1 MHHNRLKTAALLG
14 LLTSLILAVGYWFG
28 GSGGLVIAVVVSL
41 LMNGVTYFY
50 SDKLALRSM
59 RAQPVSEAQFPELY
73 RMVREL
79 ATEAGQPMPRLYV
92 SPTSQ
97 PNAFATGRN
106 PQHAAVCVTQG
117 ITEILDYR
125 ELRGV
130 IGHELSHVY
139 NRDILISSVAAGL
152 AGIITM
158 LANIAWFI
166 PLGGGDDEDS
176 PNPAVLL
183 LTIILGP
190 IAATVIQLAISRSR
204 EFQADASGAQLT
216 RDPLALASAL
226 RKIHMGAQHR
236 PLPAQGQLTSTA
248 HLMIANPFKGGGV
261 AALFATHPKM
271 EERVARL
278 ERMAA
283 NSGPVQFQ
291 R

>member
-41 LMNGVTYFY
+41 LMNGVTYFF

-79 ATEAGQPMPRLYV
+79 ATEARQPMPRLYV

-106 PQHAAVCVTQG
+106 PANAAVCVTQG

-158 LANIAWFI
+158 LANLAFFI
-166 PLGGGDDEDS
+166 PLGSNDEDG

-226 RKIHMGAQHR
+226 RKIHLGTQAR

-248 HLMIANPFKGGGV
+248 HLMIDNPFKRGGGI
-261 AALFATHPKM
+261 AALFSTHPRM

-278 ERMAA
+278 EQMAR
-283 NSGPVQFQ
+283 NTGPVQFQ